1 MGRAGP
7 PGDFIICSLHLIS
20 SLILLLLL
28 LEALEPEGS
37 SSGGSKSSL
46 RPPPSP
52 SPLLPA
58 APKMPEVVPWPRYDA
73 QHHLGLGR
81 QQRHRQR
88 ATMPTSLGVRGGRTA
103 AAEDCS
109 RLVATGSRRQEAEF
123 VLVEASVRSGSGSGV
138 ELTPEV
144 GDIRPQRLHQ
154 HHRDGNHLGDGLVLS
169 AILISGISLKGNYLS
184 LSSPP

>member
-1 MGRAGP
+1 M
-7 PGDFIICSLHLIS
+7 
-20 SLILLLLL
+20 LLLLL
-28 LEALEPEGS
+28 LEALEPEG
-37 SSGGSKSSL
+37 KQQQQRRQQKQPPTSSL
-46 RPPPSP
+46 PSL
-52 SPLLPA
+52 LLPA

-154 HHRDGNHLGDGLVLS
+154 HHRDGDHLGDGLVS
-169 AILISGISLKGNYLS
+169 TAILISGISLKGNYTGLS
-184 LSSPP
+184 SSPP

>member
-1 MGRAGP
+1 
-7 PGDFIICSLHLIS
+7 
-20 SLILLLLL
+20 
-28 LEALEPEGS
+28 
-37 SSGGSKSSL
+37 
-46 RPPPSP
+46 
-52 SPLLPA
+52 
-58 APKMPEVVPWPRYDA
+58 MPEVVPWPRYDA

-109 RLVATGSRRQEAEF
+109 SLVASGSRRQEAEF

-144 GDIRPQRLHQ
+144 DDIRPQRLHQ
-154 HHRDGNHLGDGLVLS
+154 HHRDDDNLGGGLVLT
-169 AILISGISLKGNYLS
+169 AILITVIKFEEH
-184 LSSPP
+184 